1 MIAVACGL
9 SAHSR
14 LAHESEWTYI
24 DEVDEGIANAVNV
37 RNVSNLGRKSHHIL
51 AVIGKVWQTKL
62 ACEMC
67 R

>member
-1 MIAVACGL
+1 MIAVACAL
-9 SAHSR
+9 SAQSM

-37 RNVSNLGRKSHHIL
+37 RNVSNLEEKAPHTCSYWQSL
-51 AVIGKVWQTKL
+51 ADEL

>member
-9 SAHSR
+9 SAHSM

-37 RNVSNLGRKSHHIL
+37 RNVSNLEEGAPHTCSYWQSL
-51 AVIGKVWQTKL
+51 ADEL

>member
-9 SAHSR
+9 SEHSR

-37 RNVSNLGRKSHHIL
+37 RNVSNLGGKSTTYLQLL
-51 AVIGKVWQTKL
+51 AKSGRRVSL
-62 ACEMC
+62 
-67 R
+67 